1 MSTTHFHELAEAPTP
16 RRSRF
21 DGELLEVSLGPQH
34 PSTHGV
40 FRMNV
45 ALDGEI
51 VRKLKPVFGY
61 LHRNHEKI
69 GENTSY
75 LASMPYTDRLDYICS
90 MTNNWAYALSV
101 EKLAGIEVPERAEY
115 LRVILAE
122 MTRLVNHTSLL
133 GFLLSD
139 MGAWGTPLMYAFRE
153 RERVLDLFEALSG
166 SRMMCDY
173 MRFGGCRLDLP
184 PGWLEHARKIVD
196 NFPRFLDE
204 FEKLIT
210 GNEILMAR
218 TQGVGKLSADLAINA
233 GITGPGLR
241 ASGVNYDIR
250 KVDGYGIYPR
260 FPFRVPLGDHGD
272 TYDRLMMRVLEL
284 RESLT
289 ILRQAMDELPEGPIQ
304 NPKVKIR
311 AFKPPVGEA
320 YGRIEGPKGELGFYL
335 ISDGTGNP
343 YRYRVRPPSFINLTI
358 LEDMCL
364 GQTVADVMVILGSID
379 IVMGEVDR

>member
-1 MSTTHFHELAEAPTP
+1 MTTGFHELAQAPP
-16 RRSRF
+16 RRTSRF
-21 DGELLEVSLGPQH
+21 DGELLEVSMGPQH

-75 LASMPYTDRLDYICS
+75 LGSMPYTDRLDYFCS

-115 LRVILAE
+115 VRVILAE
-122 MTRLVNHTSLL
+122 LTRLVNHTSLL

-153 RERVLDLFEALSG
+153 RERVLDLFESLSG

-173 MRFGGCRLDLP
+173 MRFGGCRVDP
-184 PGWLEHARKIVD
+184 SPEWMAEAKRIVD

-210 GNEILMAR
+210 SNEILIAR
-218 TQGVGKLSADLAINA
+218 TQEVGRLSAELAIDA

-260 FPFRVPLGDHGD
+260 FKFRIPLGDHGD
-272 TYDRLMMRVLEL
+272 CYDRMMMRVLEL

-289 ILRQAMDELPEGPIQ
+289 ILHQAMDQLPEGPIQ
-304 NPKVKIR
+304 NPKIKIR
-311 AFKPPVGEA
+311 AFKPPIGEA
-320 YGRIEGPKGELGFYL
+320 YGRIEAPKGELGFYL

-343 YRYRVRPPSFINLTI
+343 YRYRVRPPSLINLTI

-364 GQTVADVMVILGSID
+364 GHTVADVMVILGSID